1 MDIPDG
7 TTPSQ
12 DQRNGA
18 PAHHHTRTPPNDI
31 VPPAGPKVTRKV
43 NDPIIQR
50 RRIVAVYFSVIS
62 ILCVAVAGGVRFL
75 SPIVIAAT
83 LFFCLA
89 SLGVW
94 VFTRRPRVVDAPPF
108 NDLKRELNQT
118 RRGFERLFTSVPCFI
133 CVIDR
138 DHRILEANA
147 MYREEFGATN
157 RSFCYEVCK
166 KRTSKCPNCVVDLTF
181 ADGLIHSD
189 EEILVTRDHRR
200 VNAVVHTMPIVDDD
214 GEISAVMEVFTDVT
228 EVKALQRQ
236 LALMGRAVAGMA
248 HRIKNI
254 LMGLEGGIFVVNTGL
269 ETDDRETIAEGW
281 EMVERNVHRVSRI
294 VMDLLYCSKDRT
306 PDFKDGVCP
315 NTILMEVRD
324 LFADRMAEE
333 GITLETELCD
343 PPVYGTFDPGGLHN
357 MLTNLVANA
366 IDACRFDPSDAKE
379 HHTIT
384 LRCTTDIKGSMILEV
399 EDDGAG
405 IPDEMNSRVFEDFFS
420 TKGSEGTGIG
430 LLVVQK
436 VAEEH
441 GGDVTFTTEQ
451 GKGTTFTVTLPAT
464 PSLTPVTHADA

>member
-1 MDIPDG
+1 MDMPDG
-7 TTPSQ
+7 TTSSQ

-18 PAHHHTRTPPNDI
+18 PPNHYTRTPPNNI
-31 VPPAGPKVTRKV
+31 VPPPGPKVTRKV

-62 ILCVAVAGGVRFL
+62 ILCVAVAGGIRFL
-75 SPIVIAAT
+75 SPIVIAAI

-166 KRTSKCPNCVVDLTF
+166 KRTNKCPHCVVEMTF

-200 VNAVVHTMPIVDDD
+200 INAVVHTMPIVDDD

-294 VMDLLYCSKDRT
+294 VKDLLYCSKDRA
-306 PDFKDGVCP
+306 PDFKHEICP
-315 NTILMEVRD
+315 NSIMIEVRD

-343 PPVYGTFDPGGLHN
+343 PPVYRHLRPQRAPQHAHQLGGQRH
-357 MLTNLVANA
+357 
-366 IDACRFDPSDAKE
+366 
-379 HHTIT
+379 
-384 LRCTTDIKGSMILEV
+384 
-399 EDDGAG
+399 
-405 IPDEMNSRVFEDFFS
+405 
-420 TKGSEGTGIG
+420 
-430 LLVVQK
+430 
-436 VAEEH
+436 
-441 GGDVTFTTEQ
+441 
-451 GKGTTFTVTLPAT
+451 
-464 PSLTPVTHADA
+464 